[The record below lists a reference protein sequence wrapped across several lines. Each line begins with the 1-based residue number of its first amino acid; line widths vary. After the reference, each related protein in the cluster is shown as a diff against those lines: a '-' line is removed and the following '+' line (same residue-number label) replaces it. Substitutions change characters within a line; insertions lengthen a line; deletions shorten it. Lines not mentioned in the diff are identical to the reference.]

1 MTFEAPTST
10 ISSLRKNGS
19 VPYFQDDYA
28 TIELDST
35 IPCIRMELNGV
46 PRSSDHY
53 QYVQLKRLEL
63 VMQEIGN
70 YPNLNLLTD
79 SSNAGPVL
87 DEDVEHFRRN
97 ILPEIEK
104 AGVENLAIV
113 LPKSKYTILTVR
125 EMTEHTHSI
134 TVRYFETI
142 HEAKTWL
149 KNLPLE

>member
-10 ISSLRKNGS
+10 ISTLHKKEAAA
-19 VPYFQDDYA
+19 YFQDDYA
-28 TIELDST
+28 TITLDES
-35 IPCIRMELNGV
+35 IPCIRTELNGV
-46 PRSSDHY
+46 PRSSEHY

-63 VMQEIGN
+63 VLQEIGK
-70 YPNLNLLTD
+70 YPKLHLLTD

-104 AGVENLAIV
+104 AGVQNLAIV
-113 LPKSKYTILTVR
+113 LPKSKYTILTIR

-142 HEAKTWL
+142 QEAKIWL
-149 KNLPLE
+149 KKMTLA

>member
-1 MTFEAPTST
+1 MTFEAPIKT
-10 ISSLRKNGS
+10 IDSLQSKTEA
-19 VPYFQDDYA
+19 YFHDDYA
-28 TIELDST
+28 TITLDES

-53 QYVQLKRLEL
+53 QFVQLKRLEL
-63 VMQEIGN
+63 VHQEIGN
-70 YPNLNLLTD
+70 FPLLHLLTD

-104 AGVENLAIV
+104 LGVQNLAIV
-113 LPKSKYTILTVR
+113 LPKSKYTILTIR

-134 TVRYFETI
+134 NVRYFETI
-142 HEAKTWL
+142 QEAKIWL
-149 KNLPLE
+149 KKMTLA